1 MQIEFSGD
9 ELILA
14 LVSLIRATNPAMLQ
28 QGPEGFT
35 VDFESLEGKQVLS
48 TDEELLLKFRTA
60 LESPAAASSY
70 SLQLAPAEA
79 RQIALS
85 LERVESLQPWPA
97 DVLRM
102 SRELRVRLAQDDT

>member
-14 LVSLIRATNPAMLQ
+14 LVSLIRATNPTMLQ

-60 LESPAAASSY
+60 LESPAASTY
-70 SLQLAPAEA
+70 SLELAPAEA
-79 RQIALS
+79 CQIALS